1 LIIWYLEVQPY
12 STSPDCP
19 IENVTKK
26 YGWILAEACCV
37 WNVSA
42 LSADGRAC
50 NNGKRVSAL
59 HRRLLERFIR
69 TPQLV
74 FLESRIASPVVSI
87 GGELEREAGGPTPLR
102 HLV

>member
-1 LIIWYLEVQPY
+1 LKFSHILRRLSDRER
-12 STSPDCP
+12 D
-19 IENVTKK
+19 KK
-26 YGWILAEACCV
+26 YGWILAEACWV

-69 TPQLV
+69 MSFFRQAVEWLSAHEANPEIST
-74 FLESRIASPVVSI
+74 SRMDV
-87 GGELEREAGGPTPLR
+87 LR
-102 HLV
+102 AII